1 MDENM
6 QKDMLSAFD
15 RKCTAV
21 FILLKDK
28 KCNICVTEAGM
39 GEDLDICII
48 EVKRPERNIFFLPR
62 CFAFFTFNVVK
73 RILI

>member
-6 QKDMLSAFD
+6 QKDMLSAFE

-48 EVKRPERNIFFLPR
+48 EVKRP
-62 CFAFFTFNVVK
+62 
-73 RILI
+73 